1 MDLATGFEERF
12 KQFVSTCPTEISI
25 VLLVMKKVQI
35 TLELNEKSVRM
46 IESYLIEFDDTTL
59 KHYLENEINNNPEVF
74 IEYSG
79 LDNI

>member
-1 MDLATGFEERF
+1 M
-12 KQFVSTCPTEISI
+12 STCPTDLSI
-25 VLLVMKKVQI
+25 LLSVMKKVQI

>member
-12 KQFVSTCPTEISI
+12 KQFVLTCPTEISI

-35 TLELNEKSVRM
+35 TLELNEKSVMM

>member
-1 MDLATGFEERF
+1 
-12 KQFVSTCPTEISI
+12 
-25 VLLVMKKVQI
+25 MKKVQI